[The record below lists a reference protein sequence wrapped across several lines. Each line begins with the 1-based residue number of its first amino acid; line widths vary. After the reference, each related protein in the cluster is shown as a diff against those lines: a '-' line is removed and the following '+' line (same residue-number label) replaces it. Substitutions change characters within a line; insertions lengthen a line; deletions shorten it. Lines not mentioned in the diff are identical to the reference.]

1 MRSLVATIAA
11 VVGIISLLTLALVPG
26 AARLGL
32 LSPLGAFTIFGGTLF
47 FGMLLSL
54 ILGVIALVRTRA
66 RTGLAGRQRAWLGTL
81 AGLGMLGLIATFA
94 LVLPRSSIHDVTT
107 NIADPPE
114 FSDAVRTLADRR
126 NGIDY
131 PDGPDTVPAS
141 QRELFPD
148 LSTIAVEA
156 PPGETL
162 ERSRRVAESLGWTV
176 TAVDEA
182 GGIVEAYDTTA
193 VFRFV
198 DDVVIRVRPGSAGG
212 SSVDVRSNSRVGG
225 GDAGANAN
233 RIRAFRDELLSA
245 P

>member
-54 ILGVIALVRTRA
+54 ILGVIGLIRTRA

-94 LVLPRSSIHDVTT
+94 LVLPRSPIHDVTT

-131 PDGPDTVPAS
+131 PDGSAIRHSGMMQPIAA
-141 QRELFPD
+141 LFPD
-148 LSTIAVEA
+148 RSKVAKAWFETARENDASRYKVNVAAVRALLANIGELISVHEA
-156 PPGETL
+156 KQAADSQDWGYAGDIGHAQQLLTE
-162 ERSRRVAESLGWTV
+162 
-176 TAVDEA
+176 VD
-182 GGIVEAYDTTA
+182 
-193 VFRFV
+193 RFLT
-198 DDVVIRVRPGSAGG
+198 DDR
-212 SSVDVRSNSRVGG
+212 
-225 GDAGANAN
+225 
-233 RIRAFRDELLSA
+233 
-245 P
+245 